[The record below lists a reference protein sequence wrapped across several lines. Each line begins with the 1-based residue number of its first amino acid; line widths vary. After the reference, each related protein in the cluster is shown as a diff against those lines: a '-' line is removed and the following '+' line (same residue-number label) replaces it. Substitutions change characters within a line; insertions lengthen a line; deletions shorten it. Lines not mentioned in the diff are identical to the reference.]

1 MNKLKKIGL
10 TAIAASL
17 ASVSAHA
24 VDLSVSGGASLS
36 YTSNGN
42 GGASTNNPWAMSDT
56 ANFSASGELDNGW
69 TVDFSLGLDG
79 SKGAAASPFEDR
91 TLSIGMGD
99 LGTLTLNGEDG
110 SSVTGAMDDKM
121 PTAYE
126 ETWFQA
132 DGPGNG
138 AATNNMWNY
147 SNSSIDG
154 VTLMA
159 SFTPA
164 SATELES
171 STEIGI
177 TYTGIDGLT
186 IGLAS
191 GTDGGAGLTSEVEN
205 QTMYVTYAY
214 DAFTF
219 GIQDNESDSEVADA
233 DEEYR
238 AYAVSYAVN
247 DDLSVSI
254 GMSDLDYEGSSTE
267 IDTTQEATAISAS
280 YTMGSMSFGAT
291 RSDVDNSGGD
301 ENHDGAGYE
310 INLAFAF

>member
-1 MNKLKKIGL
+1 MNNLKKIGL

-42 GGASTNNPWAMSDT
+42 GGGTTNNPWGMSDT
-56 ANFSASGELDNGW
+56 ANFAGSGELDNGW
-69 TVDFSLGLDG
+69 NVSFSLGLDG
-79 SKGAAASPFEDR
+79 SKGAAGSPFEDR
-91 TLSIGMGD
+91 TLSIDMGD
-99 LGTLTLNGEDG
+99 MGTLTLNGEDG

-138 AATNNMWNY
+138 AATSNMWNY
-147 SNSSIDG
+147 SNSSVDG
-154 VTLMA
+154 ITLMA

-171 STEIGI
+171 STEVGI
-177 TYTGIDGLT
+177 AYTGIDGLT

-191 GTDGGAGLTSEVEN
+191 GTDSGAGLTAEVEN
-205 QTMYVTYAY
+205 TTMYMTYAY

-219 GIQDNESDSEVADA
+219 GIQDNDSDSEVADA

-247 DDLSVSI
+247 DDLSISL
-254 GMSDLDYEGSSTE
+254 GMSDLDYEGTSTTS
-267 IDTTQEATAISAS
+267 DTTQEATAISAS
-280 YTMGSMSFGAT
+280 YTMGSMSIGAT
-291 RSDVDNSGGD
+291 RSDVENASGH

>member
-1 MNKLKKIGL
+1 
-10 TAIAASL
+10 
-17 ASVSAHA
+17 
-24 VDLSVSGGASLS
+24 
-36 YTSNGN
+36 
-42 GGASTNNPWAMSDT
+42 
-56 ANFSASGELDNGW
+56 
-69 TVDFSLGLDG
+69 
-79 SKGAAASPFEDR
+79 
-91 TLSIGMGD
+91 
-99 LGTLTLNGEDG
+99 
-110 SSVTGAMDDKM
+110 
-121 PTAYE
+121 
-126 ETWFQA
+126 
-132 DGPGNG
+132 
-138 AATNNMWNY
+138 
-147 SNSSIDG
+147 
-154 VTLMA
+154 MA

-247 DDLSVSI
+247 DALSLSYNRYDSYRHNNALGTNSGNEDSEQSI
-254 GMSDLDYEGSSTE
+254 TAFNIGYTIGGMTIGF
-267 IDTTQEATAISAS
+267 QEASTDNAGWVKDAEDDSRTLGIS
-280 YTMGSMSFGAT
+280 
-291 RSDVDNSGGD
+291 V
-301 ENHDGAGYE
+301 
-310 INLAFAF
+310 AF

>member
-1 MNKLKKIGL
+1 L

-42 GGASTNNPWAMSDT
+42 GGATTNNPWGMSDT
-56 ANFSASGELDNGW
+56 ANFAGSGELDNGW
-69 TVDFSLGLDG
+69 NVSFSLGLDG

-91 TLSIGMGD
+91 TLSIDMGD
-99 LGTLTLNGEDG
+99 IGTLTLNGEDG

-126 ETWFQA
+126 ESWFQA

-154 VTLMA
+154 ITLMA
-159 SFTPA
+159 SFTPS

-171 STEIGI
+171 STEVGI
-177 TYTGIDGLT
+177 TYTGVEGLT
-186 IGLAS
+186 IGMAT
-191 GTDGGAGLTSEVEN
+191 GTDGGAGLTAEVEN
-205 QTMYVTYAY
+205 TTMYMTYAY

-219 GIQDNESDSEVADA
+219 GIQDNDSDSEASGA
-233 DEEYR
+233 DEQYR

-247 DDLSVSI
+247 DDLSVSL
-254 GMSDLDYEGSSTE
+254 GMSDLDYEGTSTE
-267 IDTTQEATAISAS
+267 TDATQEATAISAS
-280 YTMGSMSFGAT
+280 YTMGSMSIGAT
-291 RSDVDNSGGD
+291 RSDVDNASG
-301 ENHDGAGYE
+301 NTAHDGAGYE

>member
-1 MNKLKKIGL
+1 MNNLKKIGL

-42 GGASTNNPWAMSDT
+42 GGATTNNPWGMSDT
-56 ANFSASGELDNGW
+56 ANFAGSGELDNGW
-69 TVDFSLGLDG
+69 NVSFSLGLDG

-91 TLSIGMGD
+91 TLSIDMGD
-99 LGTLTLNGEDG
+99 MGTLTLNGEDG

-138 AATNNMWNY
+138 AATTNMWNY
-147 SNSSIDG
+147 SNSSVDG
-154 VTLMA
+154 ITLMA

-171 STEIGI
+171 STEVGI
-177 TYTGIDGLT
+177 AYTGIDGLT

-191 GTDGGAGLTSEVEN
+191 GTDSGAGLTAEVEN
-205 QTMYVTYAY
+205 TTMYMTYAY

-219 GIQDNESDSEVADA
+219 GVQDNDSDSEVADA

-247 DDLSVSI
+247 DDLSISL
-254 GMSDLDYEGSSTE
+254 GMSDLDYEGTSTTS
-267 IDTTQEATAISAS
+267 DTTQEATAISAS
-280 YTMGSMSFGAT
+280 YSMGSMSIGAT
-291 RSDVDNSGGD
+291 RSDVENASGH

>member
-1 MNKLKKIGL
+1 MNNLKKIGL

-17 ASVSAHA
+17 ASVSAYA
-24 VDLSVSGGASLS
+24 ADLSVSGGASMS

-42 GGASTNNPWAMSDT
+42 GGSKTDNPWSMADT
-56 ANFSASGELDNGW
+56 ANFAASGELDNGW
-69 TVDFSLGLDG
+69 TVNFSLGLDG

-91 TLSIGMGD
+91 TLAIGMGD

-126 ETWFQA
+126 ESWFLA

-147 SNSSIDG
+147 SNSAVDG
-154 VTLMA
+154 ITLMA

-164 SATELES
+164 GAAELES
-171 STEIGI
+171 STEVGI
-177 TYTGIDGLT
+177 TYTGIEGLT

-191 GTDGGAGLTSEVEN
+191 GTDAGAGSAAEVDN
-205 QTMYVTYAY
+205 TTMYMTYAY

-219 GIQDNESDSEVADA
+219 GIQDNDSDSKTADA
-233 DEEYR
+233 DEEFR
-238 AYAVSYAVN
+238 AYAISYAVN
-247 DDLSVSI
+247 DDLSVSLA
-254 GMSDLDYEGSSTE
+254 MSDLDYEGTSTTS
-267 IDTTQEATAISAS
+267 DTTQEATAISVS
-280 YTMGSMSFGAT
+280 YSMGSMSVGAT
-291 RSDVDNSGGD
+291 RADVENASGN
-301 ENHDGAGYE
+301 EAHDGAGYE